1 MANTHVILC
10 IIVLKFQ
17 TSNKEEERKKK
28 NQENEELD

>member
-28 NQENEELD
+28 SRK